1 VTYHVNEHINWEG
14 KASLLRARD
23 LTRDQWIIQMP
34 SDRYES
40 RLEYHFRN
48 AGKLNETYMSA
59 GFLYVL
65 RQTRVPQE
73 GNIEIPG
80 TSIKQSDYLMPP
92 PAYWLAS
99 VEAGTKLKVGHDN
112 WSIIFS
118 ATNLFNRRYRDYMNA
133 FRYFSD
139 EIGRNLSLRL
149 RIPFDLKHSHNKP

>member
-1 VTYHVNEHINWEG
+1 
-14 KASLLRARD
+14 
-23 LTRDQWIIQMP
+23 
-34 SDRYES
+34 
-40 RLEYHFRN
+40 
-48 AGKLNETYMSA
+48 LNETFVSA

-99 VEAGTKLKVGHDN
+99 FEAGTKMKVGHNN
-112 WSIIFS
+112 WLIIFS
-118 ATNLFNRRYRDYMNA
+118 ATNLFNSRYRDYMNT